1 MIYKSIIYLN
11 KDFIDKFYTVCTA
24 RKVHNAQSFVEGRNY
39 QGFKLVFDIYVK
51 RENESLLIDDR
62 HLLN

>member
-1 MIYKSIIYLN
+1 MN
-11 KDFIDKFYTVCTA
+11 FIQYAQHAKYID
-24 RKVHNAQSFVEGRNY
+24 NAKSFVEGRNY